1 MLKQN
6 KWKILLTTLVILIP
20 MLIGCLL
27 WKQLPSTMPTHWGVN
42 NEANGFSSKA
52 FAVFGIPTI
61 LAALHLFCIL
71 ITAADPKQKN
81 IGAKPLGLVFWI
93 IPSLTLVIFFL
104 LYANALGQA
113 VNIAFVVN
121 LFMGLLFILLGNLI
135 PKAKQNYTFGLK
147 LPWTLNDPEN
157 WNRTHRFAG
166 WCMVLAGIVILLT
179 AYWHNPWIFFGVVFL
194 AVLAPVVYS
203 FIYYKRHPSQK

>member
-6 KWKILLTTLVILIP
+6 KWKILITTLVILIP

-27 WKQLPSTMPTHWGVN
+27 WKQLPSAVITHWGVN

-52 FAVFGIPTI
+52 FAVFGMPAI
-61 LAALHLFCIL
+61 LAALHLFCIVM
-71 ITAADPKQKN
+71 TAADPKQKN

-93 IPSLTLVIFFL
+93 IPSITLLIFSIIYASAMGVQVNVGFFVIL
-104 LYANALGQA
+104 LIG
-113 VNIAFVVN
+113 V
-121 LFMGLLFILLGNLI
+121 LFILLGNLL
-135 PKAKQNYTFGLK
+135 PKTKQNYTFGLK
-147 LPWTLNDPEN
+147 LPWTLNNPEN
-157 WNRTHRFAG
+157 WQHTHRFAG
-166 WCMVLAGIVILLT
+166 WCMVLAGIIIMLT
-179 AYWHNPWIFFGVVFL
+179 AYWHNPWIFFGILLL